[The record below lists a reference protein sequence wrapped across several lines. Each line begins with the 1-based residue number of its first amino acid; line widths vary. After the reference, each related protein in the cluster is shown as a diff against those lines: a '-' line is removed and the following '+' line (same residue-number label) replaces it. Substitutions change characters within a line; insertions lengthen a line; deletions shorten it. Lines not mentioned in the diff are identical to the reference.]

1 MCNWSPLLHLRL
13 RTKFILQHHLLPAVN
28 TMEIQHQ
35 KRQENKHKVVD
46 STIQFRVLRSSR
58 VSKRGIKRDARGCAT
73 TSGPDNLDTVKQKS
87 CARNNGSPPGVSTVA
102 NFSSKLD
109 LQVESKDGK
118 MIISQKAV
126 ELVSTDSGQQLKI
139 PSMPMEALQIDWTL
153 SLHGNEAIATA
164 TKHLMEAD
172 AKLKAVIEWHD
183 QGPQFEQ
190 CTSCFLALAR
200 SIVCQQLAPK
210 AAHSINT
217 RLVTLCEVQLSLSL
231 QFPPLPPPIPYRN
244 QWHCLPTTLHSHL
257 QHLILYISLNCCQC
271 DIHNI
276 LMLWNW
282 VFLLPDFGF
291 GILILHLTLWA
302 HLHMCRRSMQKEWP
316 QQWLQAYLPHKC
328 GRLESQAARQATFMI
343 LQTTL

>member
-1 MCNWSPLLHLRL
+1 MNTGFLKMCNWSPLLHLRL

-28 TMEIQHQ
+28 TMEIQQQ
-35 KRQENKHKVVD
+35 KRQENKDKVVD

-87 CARNNGSPPGVSTVA
+87 CARNNGSPLGVSTVA

-118 MIISQKAV
+118 VIISQKAV

-139 PSMPMEALQIDWTL
+139 PSMPLEALQIDWTL

-190 CTSCFLALAR
+190 CTSCFSALAR

-231 QFPPLPPPIPYRN
+231 SLKYSSLSLSLSLSL
-244 QWHCLPTTLHSHL
+244 CAVPTTPSTHPLQESMALPSHNPP
-257 QHLILYISLNCCQC
+257 HPSATFN
-271 DIHNI
+271 
-276 LMLWNW
+276 
-282 VFLLPDFGF
+282 P
-291 GILILHLTLWA
+291 LHLPEL
-302 HLHMCRRSMQKEWP
+302 LSM
-316 QQWLQAYLPHKC
+316 
-328 GRLESQAARQATFMI
+328 
-343 LQTTL
+343 